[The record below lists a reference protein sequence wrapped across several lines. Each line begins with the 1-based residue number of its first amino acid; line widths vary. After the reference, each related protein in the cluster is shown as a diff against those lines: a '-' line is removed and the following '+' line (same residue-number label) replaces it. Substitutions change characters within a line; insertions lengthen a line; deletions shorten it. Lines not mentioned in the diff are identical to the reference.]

1 LFNCPA
7 RGAEITEPPKIFF
20 FNIDLPHIVDIL
32 IFDLFYDV
40 FEDQWRKYGW
50 GLAHEKIN
58 HLKTP

>member
-1 LFNCPA
+1 LFNPA

-20 FNIDLPHIVDIL
+20 FNIDFPHIIDIS

-40 FEDQWRKYGW
+40 FEDQW
-50 GLAHEKIN
+50 GLAPQKIN